1 LPAASFRRIAGLPFP
16 LAGHPALL
24 ACRVKVQAVPVQ
36 GIAPEWKGCK
46 FMDGKGIGGQI
57 MPRGA
62 LTGSRIR
69 DRRQAV
75 GMRQA
80 DLARAA
86 GISASYLNLIEHNRR
101 RIGGK
106 LVADLARALGCEVSQ
121 LTEGAEAMLLAALRE
136 AAEAAG
142 TAGAGVEAERA
153 EDFAGRFP
161 GWAGLLADRHGRVQ
175 ALEAEVAALS
185 DRLAHDPHLSA
196 ALHELL
202 TAVTAIRSA
211 SSILSGED
219 LDPAWTARFLAIV
232 ASEGERLARG
242 AETLARSLDEGP
254 GHTALAATPQEEVE
268 ALFAA
273 RGWHFVELE
282 AAGAGEAAVAAVLRR
297 DGPKSSAGKALA
309 ERALLRYLDDARR
322 MPLAD
327 MAPHA
332 EASAGAIARRFAAPV
347 EAVLRRLA
355 ALPGREAGLVI
366 ADAAGAI
373 TFRRPLAGFPL
384 PRHGAAC
391 PLWPLFRALSRPA
404 IPIGATVE
412 MPGPAPRRVRAEAV
426 AVPVGPPD
434 FGADP
439 VLEATMLLTPATG
452 SAAAEPVGPT
462 CRICPREPC
471 RGRREPSILG
481 PAG

>member
-1 LPAASFRRIAGLPFP
+1 
-16 LAGHPALL
+16 
-24 ACRVKVQAVPVQ
+24 
-36 GIAPEWKGCK
+36 
-46 FMDGKGIGGQI
+46 
-57 MPRGA
+57 MPRSA

-69 DRRQAV
+69 DRRLAV

-106 LVADLARALGCEVSQ
+106 LVADLARALGCEVSH

-142 TAGAGVEAERA
+142 APGDLVEAERA
-153 EDFAGRFP
+153 EEFAGRFP

-175 ALEAEVAALS
+175 ALEAEVGALA

-211 SSILSGED
+211 SAILSGED
-219 LDPAWTARFLAIV
+219 LDPAWTARFLGIV
-232 ASEGERLARG
+232 TSEGERLARG
-242 AETLARSLDEGP
+242 AETLARSLDAAP
-254 GHTALAATPQEEVE
+254 GETALAATPQEEVE

-273 RGWHFVELE
+273 RGWHIAELE
-282 AAGAGEAAVAAVLRR
+282 ADGAGEAALSAVLRQ
-297 DGPKSSAGKALA
+297 DGPASSAGRALA
-309 ERALLRYLDDARR
+309 RRALLRYLDDARR
-322 MPLAD
+322 MPLSGI
-327 MAPHA
+327 APQA
-332 EASAGAIARRFAAPV
+332 EAPAGVIAQRFGAPV

-355 ALPGREAGLVI
+355 TLPGREAGLVI

-373 TFRRPLAGFPL
+373 TFRRPLAGFAL

-404 IPIGATVE
+404 IPVGATVE
-412 MPGPAPRRVRAEAV
+412 MPGPAPRRIRAEAV
-426 AVPVGPPD
+426 AVPLGPPD

-439 VLEATMLLTPATG
+439 VLEATMLLTPAPGAVT
-452 SAAAEPVGPT
+452 AEPVGPT